1 MLPRMSAESPHSRI
15 QYAEPAR
22 RDGINM
28 RGRYI
33 FAKPISER
41 VMRRKRQTI
50 HGRTELAGMIKYNT
64 DKGGDGRDEEAENV
78 T

>member
-1 MLPRMSAESPHSRI
+1 MSAESAHSRI

-33 FAKPISER
+33 FARPISER
-41 VMRRKRQTI
+41 VMRRKRQII
-50 HGRTELAGMIKYNT
+50 HGRAKLAGMIRYNAV
-64 DKGGDGRDEEAENV
+64 KGGDGMDEEAKNV